1 MAAAAL
7 RAEGVT
13 LEAARL
19 AVAPT
24 LVGEEMPPNGGITAY
39 ARRVF
44 HEALRA
50 AASEPGHVIGVSDLL
65 RAALRDERGGAA
77 RTLAA
82 LSAEPGAVLARLGN
96 G

>member
-1 MAAAAL
+1 VAAAAL

-24 LVGEEMPPNGGITAY
+24 LTGEEGPPNGSITAY
-39 ARRVF
+39 ARGVF

-50 AASEPGHVIGVSDLL
+50 AANEPGHVIGVADLL
-65 RAALRDERGGAA
+65 RAALRDPRGGAC
-77 RTLAA
+77 RTLLA
-82 LSAEPGAVLARLGN
+82 LSADVDAVTARLV
-96 G
+96 